1 MLVYVSVYGDS
12 TPKSHLTLIPLYET
26 KKEVPKFAMTV
37 IWDPGISESLIRNCE
52 GTETRHVLGEAK
64 TRWIGTFPKYRVIGE
79 LSSLE

>member
-1 MLVYVSVYGDS
+1 MYQCMVILRPSL
-12 TPKSHLTLIPLYET
+12 TSHSSPLYET